1 MDPRIQYCITQ
12 IEQKILHESTEHC
25 VHDALIQ
32 ELAHD
37 IRLSRFHL
45 TRLFL
50 KDFQHSP
57 RDYIHRNLMGRCALM
72 VAHTRQ
78 PLFSIA
84 IDMGFSSQ
92 QAFTRAFTRYWGI
105 SPCRF
110 RLAHA
115 RYIAKM
121 NESGMVAA
129 YAQCAPDSQ
138 VRVTVRELPSTRFW
152 AVRYEGM
159 SSQKYACW
167 NDFRRLFA
175 HLRSDLLTGPFFG
188 LTYDTPM
195 FVPTPFMRY
204 YCGVQVPPG
213 FGPKP
218 KDAFEITLPGGR
230 IAMCEAQCT
239 ADGLPALYANLL
251 DQWLPRSGYS
261 LRASCFA
268 ERFETFP
275 TNWEFNPRRVQLNC
289 WIQ

>member
-12 IEQKILHESTEHC
+12 IEQKILHDSTEHC
-25 VHDALIQ
+25 AHDALIQ
-32 ELAHD
+32 ELAQK

-45 TRLFL
+45 SRLFL

-78 PLFSIA
+78 PPFSIA

-105 SPCRF
+105 SPGQF
-110 RLAHA
+110 RQAHSC
-115 RYIAKM
+115 YIAKT
-121 NESGMVAA
+121 NESNKLAA
-129 YAQCAPDSQ
+129 D
-138 VRVTVRELPSTRFW
+138 VRGLPASNPRITIRELPPTRFW

-159 SSQKYACW
+159 SNQKYACW
-167 NDFRRLFA
+167 NDFRKLFA
-175 HLRSDLLTGPFFG
+175 NLRSDMLTGPFFG

-204 YCGVQVPPG
+204 YCGVQVPHG

-230 IAMCEAQCT
+230 IATCEAQST
-239 ADGLPALYANLL
+239 AHEVTALYGTLL
-251 DQWLPRSGYS
+251 DHWLPRSNYS

-268 ERFETFP
+268 ERFEEFP
-275 TNWEFNPRRVQLNC
+275 LNWDAKSHRVQLNC